1 MSGYSRGNSGMVRMF
16 GTVSGAGVLAVADR
30 ELVGGHGREIVSSS
44 GSSVR
49 GLSTCVTWSGASR
62 DDSSIS

>member
-1 MSGYSRGNSGMVRMF
+1 MVRMF
-16 GTVSGAGVLAVADR
+16 GTVSGAAVVAVADR
-30 ELVGGHGREIVSSS
+30 ELVSGHGREIVVPP

-49 GLSTCVTWSGASR
+49 GLSTRGTRSAVSG

>member
-1 MSGYSRGNSGMVRMF
+1 MVRMF
-16 GTVSGAGVLAVADR
+16 GTVSGAVVLAIADR
-30 ELVGGHGREIVSSS
+30 ELVSGHGREIVAPP

-49 GLSTCVTWSGASR
+49 DLSTRGTRSGSSG